1 MEKKE
6 RGRKQKVK
14 GRKRKRK
21 EERER
26 ERENC
31 DSLWVGKHLTTKHAV
46 ICVRVHSTIS
56 SAPVCFNDKLLLYSL
71 LALLLM

>member
-14 GRKRKRK
+14 ERKRKRK
-21 EERER
+21 E